1 VIIMKFIVIAS
12 IMLQVF
18 ALGVRTD
25 PVNLL
30 TCVRRRSWLIR
41 IILAMFVGV
50 PLLAVVLAKTLDA
63 SVLVKGAILLM
74 ATAAV
79 APMLPKKLLKLGVD
93 APFAESL
100 SAVTMVLAIPLVPLT
115 AAALGVIFGR
125 DIVVSPAA
133 VAGTLGT
140 TFLLPFAIG
149 MALKPALGDNSQRVG
164 YWAGLLGSLV
174 LGVLVVLLL
183 VAQRGTIFPLLW
195 RSLPVI
201 ALFVGGSLLIGHLIG
216 GPDPG
221 ERTALAVA
229 TVTRHPGLAILI
241 ATTSFPNANLLP
253 AILAVV
259 LGSAIAAIPYTAWRK
274 QALAARPGPPLPPL
288 RASANVR

>member
-1 VIIMKFIVIAS
+1 MKFIVIAS

-18 ALGVRTD
+18 GVGVQAD
-25 PVNLL
+25 PTSLL

-41 IILAMFVGV
+41 IVLAMFVGV
-50 PLLAVVLAKTLDA
+50 PALAVVLAKA
-63 SVLVKGAILLM
+63 SAASTLVKGAMLLM

-93 APFAESL
+93 AAFAESL

-115 AAALGVIFGR
+115 AAALGAIVGR
-125 DIVVSPAA
+125 EIVVSPAA
-133 VAGTLGT
+133 VAGTLGS

-149 MALKPALGDNSQRVG
+149 MALKRSLGDNSARIG
-164 YWAGLLGSLV
+164 HWAGMVGSLV
-174 LGVLVVLLL
+174 LGALVVLLL
-183 VAQRGTIFPLLW
+183 VAQRDVIFPLLW
-195 RSLPVI
+195 QSLPVI
-201 ALFVGGSLLIGHLIG
+201 AVFVAGSLLIGHLLG
-216 GPDPG
+216 GPDPA

-241 ATTSFPNANLLP
+241 ATTNFPNANLLP

-274 QALAARPGPPLPPL
+274 QALTPRPGQPL
-288 RASANVR
+288 RAPANVS